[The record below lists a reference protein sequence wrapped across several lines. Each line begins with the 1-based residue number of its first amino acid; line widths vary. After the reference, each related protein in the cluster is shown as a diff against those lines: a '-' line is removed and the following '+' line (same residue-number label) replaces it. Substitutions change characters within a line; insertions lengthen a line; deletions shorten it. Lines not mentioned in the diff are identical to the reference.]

1 MPCPVCGQPI
11 DAADHRSCIFH
22 LFESNTIQSIEEW
35 QALARPVTIVKGR
48 VRARIPREP
57 LEPAYNGSG
66 TVY

>member
-1 MPCPVCGQPI
+1 M
-11 DAADHRSCIFH
+11 FH

-57 LEPAYNGSG
+57 LEAAYNGSG